1 MYYLIEIQGKQY
13 KVKQGDTI
21 VVDNLNKKSGEKITI
36 DKVLAVIGQNEA
48 IFGTPYVSGKKVE
61 AIVEETFKGEKVVVF
76 KYRHKVNWR
85 RKYGFRPILTRIKIT
100 SLS

>member
-36 DKVLAVIGQNEA
+36 DKVLAVIGHNEA

>member
-1 MYYLIEIQGKQY
+1 MYYLIEVQGKQY

-21 VVDNLNKKSGEKITI
+21 VVDNLNKKPGEKITI
-36 DKVLAVIGQNEA
+36 DKVLAIFSSNEA
-48 IFGTPYVSGKKVE
+48 VFGTPYVSNKKVE
-61 AIVEETFKGEKVVVF
+61 AVVEETFKGEKIVVF

-85 RKYGFRPILTRIKIT
+85 RKYGFRPILTKIKIT